1 MTSFRPTVGPSRA
14 RGFSRAEG
22 AAMDAMFC
30 GGKRRSDL
38 AKLET
43 DGREEPSF
51 AREAGSFGSGHV
63 LPRSV
68 MRV

>member
-1 MTSFRPTVGPSRA
+1 
-14 RGFSRAEG
+14 
-22 AAMDAMFC
+22 MDAMFC

-51 AREAGSFGSGHV
+51 AREAGYFGSGACISKKCHASWRNC
-63 LPRSV
+63 LYLCPW
-68 MRV
+68 